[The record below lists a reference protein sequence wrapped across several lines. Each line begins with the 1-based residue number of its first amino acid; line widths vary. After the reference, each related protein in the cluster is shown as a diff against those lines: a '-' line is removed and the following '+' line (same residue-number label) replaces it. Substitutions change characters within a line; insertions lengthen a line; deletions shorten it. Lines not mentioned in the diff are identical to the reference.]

1 MVLCTAVW
9 FVVAAFWYVASGSR
23 RFDFIVMGKLEQV
36 ESVLFYLTLED
47 EDYAGHH
54 SAITRSHYVTAPR
67 ARRLQ

>member
-23 RFDFIVMGKLEQV
+23 RFEFVMGKMEQV